1 MLIPIKYIKSSCLFG
16 NMDADYRGIGG
27 LVSPDAAIFRTA
39 LSSVRIG
46 RTFKTTE
53 RNRLPQLTTYL
64 GSLGQRFGMVID
76 VGASDGSAALSFI
89 EALDFES
96 YWLTDKYIELQLVRD
111 GKRFLLY
118 DLDGI
123 LHMYQIG
130 ELLFYLDPFRQ
141 WRSPLERVVTS
152 FLGGTPAPQSGELMQ
167 VVCLNPDVRRC
178 GKNYRF
184 LSYDCNNAWAGESGD
199 LILVANLLDK
209 FINNPSVMK
218 RFCVNIS
225 GMVAPEGL
233 LVVADN
239 EGTER
244 ATVFRSRGQSFEI
257 MHRIGG
263 GSVTEGHLVLG
274 S

>member
-1 MLIPIKYIKSSCLFG
+1 MLIPIKSVKSSSIFG
-16 NMDADYRGIGG
+16 DVEAGYRGIGG
-27 LVSPDAAIFRTA
+27 LVSPDAAIFRRA

-53 RNRLPQLTTYL
+53 RNRLPQLTAYL
-64 GSLGQRFGMVID
+64 ESLGQRFSKVID

-96 YWLTDKYIELQLVRD
+96 YWLTDKYIELVLVRD
-111 GKRFLLY
+111 RERFLLY

-123 LHMYQIG
+123 LHMYQVG
-130 ELLFYLDPFRQ
+130 ELLFYLDPFRR

-152 FLGGTPAPQSGELMQ
+152 VLGGRPVPHSGERLQ
-167 VVCLNPDVRRC
+167 VICLNPDVSRC
-178 GKNYRF
+178 GKKYRF
-184 LSYDCNNAWAGESGD
+184 LSYDCNNAWTEESGD

-209 FINNPSVMK
+209 FIDNPNVLK

-225 GMVAPEGL
+225 GMVASEGL

-244 ATVFRSRGQSFEI
+244 ATVFRSRGQGFEVV
-257 MHRIGG
+257 HRIGG
-263 GSVTEGHLVLG
+263 GSITEGHLVLG